1 MILPGDLASS
11 SAAAAAAVVALL
23 LVEVSFRGTLKYIKW
38 AWWRLTAT
46 MKRAIMTKTR
56 MAAFNLATVFEW
68 SRVKSVNLGWTN
80 SRAASRYNNNNNK

>member
-11 SAAAAAAVVALL
+11 SAAAAVVALL